1 MSASNS
7 PFTWFCALRGGIHSI
22 ASILAGSCFSPSAEM
37 RWPTYDSSWS
47 LNSSL
52 SLFNL
57 MFFWRQRSSKFR
69 SLESRSC
76 SAAWSVSPRSC
87 QSKASMS
94 NSWMQIAT
102 FKLAYMSTYWS
113 ARQRIKR
120 WICMYR
126 NKTTRCWDKISI
138 SCFLPPSQLNV
149 KAIWSNHTDDWI
161 SFLSLERNYSDRR
174 LQHKSSWCK
183 LQAHQGI
190 PGCRLDMKQLT
201 NTATREYKNT
211 SIRSSIHNTRK

>member
-1 MSASNS
+1 MI
-7 PFTWFCALRGGIHSI
+7 LRTTRRHIHSI

-37 RWPTYDSSWS
+37 RWS
-47 LNSSL
+47 LNLSL

-76 SAAWSVSPRSC
+76 SVAWSVSPRSC

-94 NSWMQIAT
+94 NSWMQKVYLIAT
-102 FKLAYMSTYWS
+102 FKPAYMSTYWS

-138 SCFLPPSQLNV
+138 YCFLPPSQLNV

-161 SFLSLERNYSDRR
+161 NFLSLERNYSDRR
-174 LQHKSSWCK
+174 LQQKSSWCK